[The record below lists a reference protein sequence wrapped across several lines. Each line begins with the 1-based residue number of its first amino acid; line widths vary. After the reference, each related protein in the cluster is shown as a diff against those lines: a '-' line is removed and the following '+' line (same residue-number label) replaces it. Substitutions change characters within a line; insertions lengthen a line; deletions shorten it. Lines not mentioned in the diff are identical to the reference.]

1 MKCLCCG
8 KEIGGTAADIST
20 GWHKSCIRKFFGTGE
35 LPWLDISDSALMQLV
50 DEATSKGYTVPG
62 VQKKMSLH
70 LAVGGGKPRL
80 TLVNYPT
87 GYILKPQAEQ
97 FEALPEAEYL
107 AMQMAKSTG
116 IATVPFALLRLAD
129 SNAYITKRIDRVLPG
144 RKDTQVRLFAMEDFC
159 QLDLRLT
166 EDKYRGSYERC
177 AKIIAR
183 YSIQPGL
190 DLSELFMRLIFCYVV
205 GNSDMHLKNF
215 SLIETAPGN
224 GQYVLSAA
232 YDLLP
237 VNVILPEDTE
247 QMALALNG
255 KKRNLHRNDFLKFA
269 ASCGISADAAEKMIR
284 KIISMR
290 DIYQTQCA
298 ESYIPAGMKERFSL
312 LIDERIDALRKKP
325 TESLSTTD

>member
-8 KEIGGTAADIST
+8 KEIREAATASAPSA
-20 GWHKSCIRKFFGTGE
+20 GWHKSCVRKFFGAGE
-35 LPWLDISDSALMQLV
+35 LPELDITDAALMQLV
-50 DEATSKGYTVPG
+50 NETTGKGYTVPG

-70 LAVGGGKPRL
+70 LTVGGGKPRL

-87 GYILKPQAEQ
+87 GYILKPQTEQ

-107 AMQMAKSTG
+107 VMQMAKRTG
-116 IATVPFALLRLAD
+116 IATVPFALLQLSD
-129 SNAYITKRIDRVLPG
+129 STAYITKRIDRVLPG
-144 RKDTQVRLFAMEDFC
+144 RKDPQVRLFAMEDFC

-177 AKIIAR
+177 AKIISR
-183 YSIQPGL
+183 YSIRPGL
-190 DLSELFMRLIFCYVV
+190 DLSELFMRLVFSFVV

-215 SLIETAPGN
+215 SLIETAPGSQ
-224 GQYVLSAA
+224 QYILSDA

-237 VNVILPEDTE
+237 VNVIMPEDTE

-269 ASCGISADAAEKMIR
+269 AECGISADAAEKMIG

-290 DIYQTQCA
+290 DVYQTQCA
-298 ESYIPAGMKERFSL
+298 ESFIPAEMKERLSL
-312 LIDERIDALRKKP
+312 LIDERMNALTKH
-325 TESLSTTD
+325 S